1 MSAGPTEELCIL
13 CDCSNGYRNAWMAT
27 ISLRWQYGMY
37 IWMQALYVEPIGH
50 GDDGISLAMV
60 CICLDT
66 IASNSPLISVVR

>member
-1 MSAGPTEELCIL
+1 
-13 CDCSNGYRNAWMAT
+13 MAT